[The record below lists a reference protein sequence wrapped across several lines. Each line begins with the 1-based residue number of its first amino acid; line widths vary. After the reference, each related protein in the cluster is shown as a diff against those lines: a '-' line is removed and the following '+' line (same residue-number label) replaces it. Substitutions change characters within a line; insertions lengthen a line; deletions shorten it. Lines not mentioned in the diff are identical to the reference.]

1 LTKSFIGFPTSR
13 CECKNGRVFCSHM
26 LGLMFIIMIIQN
38 LPESPNLYD
47 DLVRRMPA
55 PIHSL
60 RGLLIPMSYATKYN

>member
-1 LTKSFIGFPTSR
+1 
-13 CECKNGRVFCSHM
+13 M